1 MSKYPPSP
9 VDPVWGKRF
18 NSLNGRIS
26 ALQTMIA
33 TNSDKIDR
41 YALFAKLANCLQQ
54 FATAQFHFFADG
66 FQQGALEPSDEF
78 PPDHVLAVTL
88 QQISY
93 DLEAIQWAL
102 EQRLNGDE
110 STNEALEIGD
120 RLAREALA
128 LGQVNFPNL
137 GQVAVLCYFQK
148 FAEIRVIPY
157 ASVALIGLPITCIPD
172 NDGDRVARDFLAT
185 PHEIGHY
192 VYWHAKIGSGKGTPL
207 YQHLINQ
214 VVARGVTVAREWL
227 EEIFADV
234 YGCLVAGPVIAQS
247 FQDLQM
253 WVRQKNF
260 YKDDGE
266 HPTPYI
272 RPDIYTKVLHEKIN
286 AGWAEA
292 VHERWQDLRAE
303 REKDNPPQLT
313 RKVSGQK
320 KQPADLITLTNEQGD
335 IQIDPDANKPV
346 DMMIELVLE
355 TLGTV
360 ITDNWWQQYAPL
372 TESPTGTPDL
382 YEAFGNHVETA
393 LTLPPPSDQAEC
405 LPPDGASPLQEQ
417 WHDDD
422 WSPPLLSE
430 EEQEEQPGW
439 LNVFRAG
446 GWATKGPQTNPVGG

>member
-1 MSKYPPSP
+1 MSKSTIP
-9 VDPVWGKRF
+9 VVPVWKRRF

-26 ALQTMIA
+26 ALRTMIA

-41 YALFAKLANCLQQ
+41 YALFAKLADCLQQ
-54 FATAQFHFFADG
+54 FAKAQFDFFADG
-66 FQQGALEPSDEF
+66 FQDDTLQHSEEY

-110 STNEALEIGD
+110 RTNEALEIGD

-128 LGQVNFPNL
+128 LGQANFSNL
-137 GQVAVLCYFQK
+137 GQVAVVTYFQK

-192 VYWHAKIGSGKGTPL
+192 VYWHAKIDNDKPL
-207 YQHLINQ
+207 YQHLIDEAA
-214 VVARGVTVAREWL
+214 AREVTVAREWL

-253 WVRQKNF
+253 RVRQKNF

-292 VHERWQDLRAE
+292 VHERWKDLRAK
-303 REKDNPPQLT
+303 RDKDNPPQLT

-346 DMMIELVLE
+346 DIMIRLVLE
-355 TLGTV
+355 TLGTI
-360 ITDNWWQQYAPL
+360 ITDNWWWQYASL
-372 TESPTGTPDL
+372 TGPPSGSSDLFYSAFRSHLESVL
-382 YEAFGNHVETA
+382 N
-393 LTLPPPSDQAEC
+393 LPPLSNDVGC
-405 LPPDGASPLQEQ
+405 LPDNGQPSLQNK

-422 WSPPLLSE
+422 WSPPVAE
-430 EEQEEQPGW
+430 TPTVAQPGW
-439 LNVFRAG
+439 VKVLRAG

>member
-1 MSKYPPSP
+1 
-9 VDPVWGKRF
+9 
-18 NSLNGRIS
+18 
-26 ALQTMIA
+26 
-33 TNSDKIDR
+33 
-41 YALFAKLANCLQQ
+41 
-54 FATAQFHFFADG
+54 
-66 FQQGALEPSDEF
+66 
-78 PPDHVLAVTL
+78 VTL

-93 DLEAIQWAL
+93 DLEAIQWAV
-102 EQRLNGDE
+102 EQRLNGDQD
-110 STNEALEIGD
+110 TNDALAIGD

-128 LGQVNFPNL
+128 LGQANFSNL
-137 GQVAVLCYFQK
+137 GQVAVVTYFQK

-172 NDGDRVARDFLAT
+172 DNGDRVARDFLAT

-192 VYWHAKIGSGKGTPL
+192 VYWHAKIGSDKDARPL
-207 YQHLINQ
+207 YQHLINKAA
-214 VVARGVTVAREWL
+214 AREVTVAREWL

-234 YGCLVAGPVIAQS
+234 YGCLVAGPIIAQS

-253 WVRQKNF
+253 RVRQKNF

-272 RPDIYTKVLHEKIN
+272 RPDIYTKVLHKKIN

-292 VHERWQDLRAE
+292 VHERWRDLRAE

-346 DMMIELVLE
+346 DMMIKLVLE

-382 YEAFGNHVETA
+382 YGAFRNHVRENEPE
-393 LTLPPPSDQAEC
+393 LTLLSDEVVC
-405 LPPDGASPLQEQ
+405 LLVDDDQTLQEK
-417 WHDDD
+417 WHRDT
-422 WSPPLLSE
+422 WSPPHLSK
-430 EEQEEQPGW
+430 EEQPGW
-439 LNVFRAG
+439 LNAFRAG